1 MAEHSNLP
9 APYESP
15 WRQLGRAV
23 AAVLASLRLD
33 ARGLWR
39 RNRAGELPRP
49 IWWPRDLVPLFWPLL
64 LVGALALAVAL
75 GTGLTLWHRTRA
87 AEAPAAGGSG
97 ASQELAEAPL
107 PLTPPPLVKEPVDL
121 HPSPEPPPPALASN
135 APQPAPADP
144 LLAAMAQG
152 DGQGLVN
159 TVTPAADKGL
169 LQLRLGPA
177 YGALDP
183 GQQRRQAE
191 TWLQRSQDQGFDQLE
206 LIAADGRMLGYRAR
220 VGSGMILLDP
230 NHAS

>member
-23 AAVLASLRLD
+23 VAVLASLRLD

-39 RNRAGELPRP
+39 RNRDAELPRP
-49 IWWPRDLVPLFWPLL
+49 AWWPRDLVPLFWPLL
-64 LVGALALAVAL
+64 LVGALALSLAL

-87 AEAPAAGGSG
+87 AEAPAAVSSV
-97 ASQELAEAPL
+97 ASPELAEAPL
-107 PLTPPPLVKEPVDL
+107 PQTPPPLVQEPVVL
-121 HPSPEPPPPALASN
+121 NPSPE
-135 APQPAPADP
+135 PADP

-152 DGQGLVN
+152 DGQGLINAVR
-159 TVTPAADKGL
+159 TTADKGL
-169 LQLRLGPA
+169 LQLQLGPA

-183 GQQRRQAE
+183 RQQRRQAE
-191 TWLQRSQDQGFDQLE
+191 TWLQRSQEQGFDQLE
-206 LIAADGRMLGYRAR
+206 LIAPNGQMLGYRAR

-230 NHAS
+230 HQAS

>member
-23 AAVLASLRLD
+23 VAVLASLRLD

-39 RNRAGELPRP
+39 RNRDAELPRP
-49 IWWPRDLVPLFWPLL
+49 AWWPRDLVPLFWPLL
-64 LVGALALAVAL
+64 LVGALALSLAL

-87 AEAPAAGGSG
+87 AEAPATVSSV
-97 ASQELAEAPL
+97 ASPELAEAP
-107 PLTPPPLVKEPVDL
+107 PPQTPPPLVQEPVVL
-121 HPSPEPPPPALASN
+121 NPSPE
-135 APQPAPADP
+135 PADP

-152 DGQGLVN
+152 DGQGLINAVR
-159 TVTPAADKGL
+159 TTADKGL
-169 LQLRLGPA
+169 LQLQLGPA

-183 GQQRRQAE
+183 RQQRSQAE
-191 TWLQRSQDQGFDQLE
+191 TWLQRSQEQGFDQLE
-206 LIAADGRMLGYRAR
+206 LIAPNGQMLGYRAR

-230 NHAS
+230 HQAS